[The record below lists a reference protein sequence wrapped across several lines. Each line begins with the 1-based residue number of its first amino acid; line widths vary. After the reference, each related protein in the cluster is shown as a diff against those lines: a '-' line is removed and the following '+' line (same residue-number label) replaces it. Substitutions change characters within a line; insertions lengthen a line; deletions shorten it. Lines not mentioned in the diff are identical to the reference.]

1 LACGQ
6 NVFGR
11 GDAACIPLFL
21 FAQSSGPP
29 DAPPSAEAEHKARW
43 KAITADGLLSFSYTY
58 NINDPISRLNQF
70 LMFGFNEDD
79 PQLDGGK
86 TGYPAARQR
95 LHDQRSVYELA
106 GSWKVVPQFVLGTDA
121 LYAAEDH
128 AAKDGSDAIW
138 KGVAGYAPSTSLI
151 FVVTL
156 PMPPLS

>member
-95 LHDQRSVYELA
+95 LHDQRSLYELA
-106 GSWKVVPQFVLGTDA
+106 GSWKVVPQFVLGPMRFMRPKITPPRMGVMPSGKVLRDMRHLRA
-121 LYAAEDH
+121 LYSWLRCRCH
-128 AAKDGSDAIW
+128 R
-138 KGVAGYAPSTSLI
+138 
-151 FVVTL
+151 
-156 PMPPLS
+156 